1 MRSCVPCFHIIPYQL
16 LIKALSCR
24 TFALGM
30 SSAFETAK
38 QLASSQKDSL
48 GLSRADIIALIG
60 KSALELAM
68 KNVGKYMNFIVS
80 VCIL

>member
-1 MRSCVPCFHIIPYQL
+1 MRFCVPCFHFIPDQL
-16 LIKALSCR
+16 LIKALSCCN
-24 TFALGM
+24 FALGM
-30 SSAFETAK
+30 SSVFETAK

-48 GLSRADIIALIG
+48 GMSSADIIALIG

-68 KNVGKYMNFIVS
+68 NNVGKYMNFIVS

>member
-1 MRSCVPCFHIIPYQL
+1 MHSCVPCFQFILYQL
-16 LIKALSCR
+16 LIKALYCC
-24 TFALGM
+24 TFSLGM

-68 KNVGKYMNFIVS
+68 NNVGK
-80 VCIL
+80 

>member
-1 MRSCVPCFHIIPYQL
+1 
-16 LIKALSCR
+16 
-24 TFALGM
+24 M

>member
-1 MRSCVPCFHIIPYQL
+1 MRSCVPCFQFILDQL
-16 LIKALSCR
+16 LIKALYCC

-68 KNVGKYMNFIVS
+68 KHAGK
-80 VCIL
+80 